1 MLSSV
6 FTYASV
12 LEVFKGKSQEVRD
25 LALKSSKTS
34 GKPIT
39 HYSLC
44 AAEQLLLRVENSVEV
59 QPELYDKLMHDIGFG
74 PGKPPRLSLSSSQ
87 SCSGSK
93 PRSLDVKGSAATSA
107 APAYGKQ
114 AKMAWDAYQALLKV
128 LQLAAKPILV
138 EVSLTGAEIRAALDR
153 WAGPAP
159 KMSLSACPP

>member
-44 AAEQLLLRVENSVEV
+44 AAEQLLLRVEN
-59 QPELYDKLMHDIGFG
+59 
-74 PGKPPRLSLSSSQ
+74 
-87 SCSGSK
+87 
-93 PRSLDVKGSAATSA
+93 
-107 APAYGKQ
+107 
-114 AKMAWDAYQALLKV
+114 
-128 LQLAAKPILV
+128 
-138 EVSLTGAEIRAALDR
+138 
-153 WAGPAP
+153 
-159 KMSLSACPP
+159 